1 MERMCRRRTS
11 QTFSRHILQQRKR
24 VQVMRMHRLL
34 NKYLFLLDVGGLL
47 YILIELIW
55 RGRSHWTMFLLGGIC
70 FIYLG
75 LINEVLP
82 WSMPLWQQIL
92 IGAIGITI
100 LEFVTGCIVN
110 LWLGW
115 GVWDYSGLPGNLLGQ
130 ICPQYFVLWLPVA
143 LAGIVL
149 DDWIRYRKFGE
160 ERPHY
165 RLI

>member
-1 MERMCRRRTS
+1 M
-11 QTFSRHILQQRKR
+11 I
-24 VQVMRMHRLL
+24 RMHRLL
-34 NKYLFLLDVGGLL
+34 NKYLFLFDVGGLL
-47 YILIELIW
+47 YILIELAW
-55 RGRSHWTMFLLGGIC
+55 RGWSHWTMFILGGIC

-75 LINEVLP
+75 LINEALP

-92 IGAIGITI
+92 IGAVGITI
-100 LEFVTGCIVN
+100 LELLTGCIVN

-115 GVWDYSGLPGNLLGQ
+115 DVWDYSGMPSNILGQ
-130 ICPQYFVLWLPVA
+130 ICPQYMLLWLPVA

-149 DDWIRYRKFGE
+149 DDWIRYWKFGE

>member
-1 MERMCRRRTS
+1 
-11 QTFSRHILQQRKR
+11 
-24 VQVMRMHRLL
+24 MHRLL

-92 IGAIGITI
+92 IGR
-100 LEFVTGCIVN
+100 
-110 LWLGW
+110 
-115 GVWDYSGLPGNLLGQ
+115 DYSAR
-130 ICPQYFVLWLPVA
+130 VL
-143 LAGIVL
+143 
-149 DDWIRYRKFGE
+149 
-160 ERPHY
+160 Y
-165 RLI
+165 RLHRQSLARLGCLGLQRNAWQHPRTDLPTVHAVMAASVPGRNRLG